1 MIYTQ
6 LDQSASTSRN
16 KTLKAHMRLEIEKRF
31 SVAKGLNKLKLQELR
46 AKHKALKSELATWQN
61 GVSKS
66 QH

>member
-1 MIYTQ
+1 
-6 LDQSASTSRN
+6 
-16 KTLKAHMRLEIEKRF
+16 MRLEIEKRF